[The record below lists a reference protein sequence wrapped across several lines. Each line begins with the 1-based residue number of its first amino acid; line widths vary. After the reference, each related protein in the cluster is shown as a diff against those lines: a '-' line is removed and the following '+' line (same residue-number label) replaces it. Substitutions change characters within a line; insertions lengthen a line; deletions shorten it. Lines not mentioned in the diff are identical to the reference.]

1 MVDSYKLKEWIS
13 WPLLRAHVCTAAVAV
28 SFHATWRAPREA
40 FIHGGL
46 QYGLAVTLSLLVV
59 ALPLALLQLAVGQL
73 SQQDAVG
80 VWRAV
85 PFFRGVGYMRLFIS
99 FLGSV
104 YSVIYLAMTVTYF
117 LYTLSNSLP
126 FWECIELV
134 LDQEDYVN
142 TVNAS
147 TCLQDTFMGPIE
159 DRPEY
164 YLAVAL
170 IILVLWIVFPFI
182 VFFSFYNPVK
192 LMKRIFYVLGPLV
205 IVAFVVIM
213 ACISDGDNLTSLVT
227 NSDWTSF
234 LEPGIWHGAITQ
246 ALLTAQIAGGF
257 LISAGDTVYSSTNVQ
272 WTSVAIV
279 GANILSTWVG
289 LVFWYS
295 ISGPDRDTTV
305 FAVLVQAYQLG
316 EDPDTDLAWPLTIF
330 LTLLLS
336 GLITMLSLLYPVYDR
351 FRRIGGVKWRLLS
364 FLGSVVSA
372 FICLA
377 VLWGRLPVLNL
388 LADYAVPLL
397 ISIATVLEI
406 LAFVF
411 IYGWKVLVED
421 VEFLTGRDLP
431 RVWVLGWCAAP
442 GIIAPFSIWWV
453 TMCFIQYNS
462 WFEAPWPVLTII
474 STAVLALLIFIL
486 FATVAIVKQVQYDF
500 IGKLKSS
507 FKPSRHWGPRD
518 PITHYYW
525 LARRD
530 ELERGNIHRRRYQ
543 RRQLGQLSGRPSFLN
558 LANSLEDKTEASSSI
573 EKMRSNSD
581 DWLYTVCRKQQ
592 SASASGKKR
601 TKSLDWTFPN
611 MKVSSTTKLKTLDC
625 SSFTME
631 SFQSQESN
639 YNVSNKPSYNGS
651 APLYDITDRFPN
663 DKSMEKF

>member
-1 MVDSYKLKEWIS
+1 MELYLQEWIS

-46 QYGLAVTLSLLVV
+46 QYGLAVTLALLVV

-117 LYTLSNSLP
+117 LYTLSSSLP

-182 VFFSFYNPVK
+182 FYNPVK
-192 LMKRIFYVLGPLV
+192 LMKRILYVLGPVV
-205 IVAFVVIM
+205 IVSFVVIM
-213 ACISDGDNLTSLVT
+213 SCISDGNNLSSLVIY
-227 NSDWTSF
+227 SDWTSF
-234 LEPGIWHGAITQ
+234 LEPSIWHGAITQ
-246 ALLTAQIAGGF
+246 ALLASQTAGGF

-272 WTSVAIV
+272 WTSLAFV
-279 GANILSTWVG
+279 GANILSTWVS
-289 LVFWYS
+289 LIFWYS
-295 ISGPDRDTTV
+295 ISGPEKDTTV

-316 EDPDTDLAWPLTIF
+316 EDPDTDLAWPLIMF

-351 FRRIGGVKWRLLS
+351 FRRIGGIKWRLLS

-431 RVWVLGWCAAP
+431 RLWVLGWCAAP
-442 GIIAPFSIWWV
+442 GIIAPFTIWWV
-453 TMCFIQYNS
+453 TMCFIQEDS
-462 WFEAPWPVLTII
+462 WLEAPWPVLTII
-474 STAVLALLIFIL
+474 STSVLAVLIFII
-486 FATVAIVKQVQYDF
+486 FAFVAIMKQVQYDL

-530 ELERGNIHRRRYQ
+530 ELERGNVHRRRYQ

-558 LANSLEDKTEASSSI
+558 LASSVEEKTEAPSSP
-573 EKMRSNSD
+573 EKVRSNSD

-592 SASASGKKR
+592 ETTASGKKR

-611 MKVSSTTKLKTLDC
+611 MKVSGTTELKTLDC
-625 SSFTME
+625 SSLTME
-631 SFQSQESN
+631 SLPCQESN
-639 YNVSNKPSYNGS
+639 YNVSNKPSHNGRP
-651 APLYDITDRFPN
+651 ALHDIDRLTN
-663 DKSMEKF
+663 DRSMEKF